1 MQRLFLTSMLALGL
15 AGCASSGSYYRYDA
29 GGDYYTGTSGPE
41 VVYQGSPYYGG
52 FGYSHGFGHGSGF
65 GYGFGYGY
73 GYGYGPYSPWGYG
86 YPPVF
91 WWPDYSVND
100 GALRQQRVE
109 RERADRAALVWRPTV
124 AAPRNVERDAGWR
137 NPQPAYRFDHPVNG
151 LDTRSNTGFRDTRPA
166 RIIRPAPA
174 DVVTRSSSDS
184 SPGIRSG
191 SAPMPPPRISPSAP
205 ISRKQ

>member
-1 MQRLFLTSMLALGL
+1 MRCLFLTSMLALGL

-29 GGDYYTGTSGPE
+29 GGDYYTGTSGPD
-41 VVYQGSPYYGG
+41 VVYQGATYYGG
-52 FGYSHGFGHGSGF
+52 VGYSHGFGHGPGF

-73 GYGYGPYSPWGYG
+73 GPYLPWGFG

-100 GALRQQRVE
+100 RVLRQQRVE

-124 AAPRNVERDAGWR
+124 AAPRNLEYDTWRR
-137 NPQPAYRFDHPVNG
+137 NPQSTNPFDRPVYG
-151 LDTRSNTGFRDTRPA
+151 LDNRSNTGFRDTRPA
-166 RIIRPAPA
+166 RIIRREPA
-174 DVVTRSSSDS
+174 DVVSRPSGDT

-205 ISRKQ
+205 IPRKQ